1 MAVNEQI
8 LLKRSLTRFDEAWQ
22 ATAALLDRVFVPR
35 EIILR
40 TNGQVSYIRLSSRT
54 QKIAAVALCIVTWWA
69 AFATTSHVVQRI
81 TLAAKDRAIADH
93 QSAYQDLESELTQT
107 LADQARLEAQIAGLS
122 LSLGREIEIG
132 GELTQQRQALEK
144 RVYGLRQRLTS
155 LREAHEGVI
164 NRFRELAM
172 SRAKAIES
180 VIGLT
185 GLDTH
190 RLLASVEK
198 SGTGI
203 GGPLIPVNE
212 ASAGLD
218 PGAGLAVSLAGL
230 NDQWGRLFALQEA
243 RRILPLAAPLS
254 QFWISSPYGE
264 RQDPFTGEK
273 SRHAGLDMVAP
284 LGTGIRATA
293 PGRVVFV
300 GKRGG
305 LGRTIE
311 IDHGHGITTR
321 FAHLSKILV
330 EHGQQIAR
338 GQKIATLGNSGR
350 STGPHLHYEIRAWD
364 RTLNPINFL
373 EAGRLSI
380 EG

>member
-1 MAVNEQI
+1 MAVIGET
-8 LLKRSLTRFDEAWQ
+8 LPKRNSTSFDGAWQ
-22 ATAALLDRVFVPR
+22 ATMAVMNRVFVPR

-40 TNGQVSYIRLSSRT
+40 SNGQVSYIRLSSRT
-54 QKIAAVALCIVTWWA
+54 QKLGAVTLCILTWWA

-81 TLAAKDRAIADH
+81 TLAAKDKAIADH
-93 QSAYQDLESELTQT
+93 QSAYQNLQSELTEA

-132 GELTQQRQALEK
+132 GALAQQREALER
-144 RVYGLRQRLTS
+144 RVDGLRQRLTS
-155 LREAHEGVI
+155 LREAHEGMI

-172 SRAKAIES
+172 SRAEAIES

-185 GLDTH
+185 GLDTQ
-190 RLLASVEK
+190 RLLDSVEK
-198 SGTGI
+198 SGAGI
-203 GGPLIPVNE
+203 GGPLIPVDE
-212 ASAGLD
+212 AAAGLE
-218 PGAGLAVSLAGL
+218 PSVGLAVSLAGL

-243 RRILPLAAPLS
+243 RRILPLAAPLK
-254 QFWISSPYGE
+254 QFWISSAYGE

-273 SRHAGLDMVAP
+273 SHHAGLDMVAP
-284 LGTGIRATA
+284 LGTAIRATA

-321 FAHLSKILV
+321 YAHLSKILV

-338 GQKIATLGNSGR
+338 GQQIATLGNSGR

-364 RTLNPINFL
+364 QTLNPINFL
-373 EAGRLSI
+373 EAGRLSV